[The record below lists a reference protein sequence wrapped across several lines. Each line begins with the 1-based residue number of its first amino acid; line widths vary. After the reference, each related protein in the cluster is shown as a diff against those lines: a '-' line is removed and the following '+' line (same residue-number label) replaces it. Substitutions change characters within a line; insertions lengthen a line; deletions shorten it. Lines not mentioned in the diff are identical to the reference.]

1 MDLIIWIVVGAIG
14 GFLASFFV
22 KLAWGGLIGSIVTGI
37 VGGLLAGWLAGLLG
51 LNMQVSG
58 FNLGSILTAF
68 VGALILSVVLGWIS
82 GRR

>member
-14 GFLASFFV
+14 GFLASLFV

-68 VGALILSVVLGWIS
+68 IGAIILSVVLGWIS